1 VKDQTLAFMLAEV
14 AELMELMVSMVSMD
28 LVLLLV

>member
-1 VKDQTLAFMLAEV
+1 VKDQTLAFMLAV
-14 AELMELMVSMVSMD
+14 VVELMALMVQMVLMD

>member
-1 VKDQTLAFMLAEV
+1 VKDQTLAFMLVVE
-14 AELMELMVSMVSMD
+14 EESMVLMALMALMD